1 MAVEYNVVGKTGSIN
16 NNYLGI
22 KIGAF
27 IGGGRK
33 SK

>member
-1 MAVEYNVVGKTGSIN
+1 MAIEYNMAGKTGSLN

-22 KIGAF
+22 KLGAF
-27 IGGGRK
+27 IGGGRI